1 MRLFNQLFW
10 IFLFVFM
17 GELLSSLMSAYIVL
31 PGSVIGMILMLMCLH
46 FKLVKL
52 EQVDQVGTWLTEN
65 MAIFFVPSG
74 VALMTRF
81 DLLQSIWWELIVIIV
96 VTTVLT
102 LIFVGLVVG
111 RINKR
116 TQMKIKATATL
127 EEAGPFAQSLLE
139 TSQTKGEDDVV
150 KSAHR

>member
-10 IFLFVFM
+10 IFLFVFI

-127 EEAGPFAQSLLE
+127 EEAGPFAKSLLE